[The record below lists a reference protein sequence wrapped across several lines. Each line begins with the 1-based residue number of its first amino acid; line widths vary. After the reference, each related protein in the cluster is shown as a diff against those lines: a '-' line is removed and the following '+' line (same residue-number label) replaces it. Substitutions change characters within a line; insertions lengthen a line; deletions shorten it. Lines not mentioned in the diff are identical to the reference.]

1 MADKINYGVV
11 EDKLSSFNAS
21 CDSLY
26 NALKE
31 LDSTVSSALSGSG
44 SAIRGQLA
52 TSMLDD
58 WDNNCACFL
67 NFKGLF
73 DEWHTAAIDIV
84 KSNENFE
91 AESTE
96 ATEKVYSKNFA
107 GIVFCRACGKVIQA
121 TDSSCPHCGNI
132 TGRGAV

>member
-1 MADKINYGVV
+1 MSERLNYGVV
-11 EDKLSSFNAS
+11 EDKLASFNSS

-31 LDSTVSSALSGSG
+31 LDSTVSSSLSGTG

-52 TSMLDD
+52 NSLLND

-73 DEWHTAAIDIV
+73 DEWHSVAVEIV
-84 KSNENFE
+84 ASNAEFEQENV
-91 AESTE
+91 E
-96 ATEKVYSKNFA
+96 ATERVYSSD
-107 GIVFCRACGKVIQA
+107 IQIDDGG
-121 TDSSCPHCGNI
+121 T
-132 TGRGAV
+132 VQ